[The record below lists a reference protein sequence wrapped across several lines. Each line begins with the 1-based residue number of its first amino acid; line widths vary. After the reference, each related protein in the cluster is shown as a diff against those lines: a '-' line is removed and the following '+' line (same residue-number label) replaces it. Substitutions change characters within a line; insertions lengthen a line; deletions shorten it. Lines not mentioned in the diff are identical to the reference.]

1 MAKKSKSYERI
12 KNFSTK
18 VPVVR
23 TVAEI
28 EKMLTKYGASHI
40 MKEYYGED
48 PVMLTFG
55 ITTEHGQ
62 IAVKLP
68 IKIDKIMAIFKHQV
82 NDGLL
87 VQKYY
92 RGEWAE
98 KQAARVGWRII
109 KDWIDS
115 QITMINID
123 QAKLEQIFLP
133 YVVVDEKNTTVYEAL
148 LQKKFNFKML
158 EA

>member
-1 MAKKSKSYERI
+1 
-12 KNFSTK
+12 
-18 VPVVR
+18 
-23 TVAEI
+23 
-28 EKMLTKYGASHI
+28 KMLTKYGASHI
-40 MKEYYGED
+40 MKEYSGED
-48 PVMLTFG
+48 PIMLTFG
-55 ITTEHGQ
+55 IVTEHGQ

-82 NDGLL
+82 NEGLL
-87 VQKYY
+87 MQKYY
-92 RGEWAE
+92 SGEWAE

-133 YVVVDEKNTTVYEAL
+133 YVVVDADTTVYDAL
-148 LQKKFNFKML
+148 LQKKFNFNMLL